1 MSIHRLCCC
10 PGCTRFREEGS
21 KYCSVHREKY
31 EEADR
36 QRYRDYLSRKMN
48 RQHTKSPYSDLYATR
63 EWKELRIRHLEKFPY
78 CEKCGTRYGL
88 QVHHKY
94 PEGVDYSSPEMFF
107 NEDALETLCTSCH
120 SKTHDENR
128 KRR

>member
-1 MSIHRLCCC
+1 MSIKRLCLAPNCS
-10 PGCTRFREEGS
+10 RFRVEGS
-21 KYCSVHREKY
+21 KYCEKHREKY
-31 EEADR
+31 EALEE
-36 QRYRDYLSRKMN
+36 QRKKEWLSKKYN
-48 RQHTKSPYSDLYATR
+48 RQHTQSKYTDLYATR
-63 EWKELRIRHLEKFPY
+63 EWKELRKRHLEKFPY

-94 PEGVDYSSPEMFF
+94 PEGVDYSSTEMFF

-128 KRR
+128 GNK